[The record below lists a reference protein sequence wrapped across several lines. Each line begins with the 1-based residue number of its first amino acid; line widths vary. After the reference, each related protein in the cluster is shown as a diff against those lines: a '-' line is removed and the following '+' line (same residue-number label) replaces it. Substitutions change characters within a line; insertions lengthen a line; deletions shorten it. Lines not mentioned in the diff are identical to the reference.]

1 VPQPLIGI
9 TVGASRAKRARRD
22 RPSREQPP
30 SPGHQ
35 QLAQGLEPVAWAED
49 GTIEGIEAPGRTWL
63 LAVQFH
69 PEDLVDD
76 HLACR
81 RLFDAFVEACR
92 AR

>member
-1 VPQPLIGI
+1 ML
-9 TVGASRAKRARRD
+9 GATDLRVNSHH
-22 RPSREQPP
+22 
-30 SPGHQ
+30 HQ
-35 QLAQGLEPVAWAED
+35 AIKQLAQGLEPVAWAED

-81 RLFDAFVEACR
+81 RLFDAFVGACR
-92 AR
+92 GR